1 MEAATSSLTSVIV
14 ASVGLFASVITASLS
29 FFLTKRLQFKM
40 EERRIKEA
48 TYTEFMKAMS
58 DVALAPEQDSGERF
72 AHSFNALL
80 LTANPDVVR
89 HLMVFHEHVK
99 FSNQKKRSN
108 PEEWLTEHDR
118 LLRELLIAMRAD
130 LFATRRKPANFPE
143 IHLVGG
149 PPRSSA
155 TAHNRR

>member
-1 MEAATSSLTSVIV
+1 
-14 ASVGLFASVITASLS
+14 
-29 FFLTKRLQFKM
+29 M

-80 LTANPDVVR
+80 LTAAPEVVH

-99 FSNQKKRSN
+99 FNNKKKLTN
-108 PEEWLTEHDR
+108 PEEWLREHDQ

-130 LFATRRKPANFPE
+130 LFATKTKTADFPE
-143 IHLVGG
+143 VHLVGG
-149 PPRSSA
+149 PPKR
-155 TAHNRR
+155 